1 MATSCSFK
9 ACRMHA
15 ASTSV
20 VSFPTIRRARTPTGA
35 RTLISA
41 PHARRFLDLSRSSDG
56 NGKQALRS
64 ITRLSAEVN
73 SSNADGTAATAASNG
88 DATTSQLTLA
98 GGQIVGIGGVAPA
111 GVVTNHDLEA
121 LVETNDEW
129 ITTRTGIK
137 ERHVIAEGESMT
149 ELTAQAA
156 RQALEM
162 AGVSAEELDMV
173 LMCTSTPDDLF
184 GGACKVQ
191 AAIGAKNA
199 VAFDLTAACSGF
211 ILGVVTAFQFIKTG
225 SMQKV

>member
-137 ERHVIAEGESMT
+137 ERHVIAEVRAS
-149 ELTAQAA
+149 AA
-156 RQALEM
+156 WPCLRTTTSCA
-162 AGVSAEELDMV
+162 V
-173 LMCTSTPDDLF
+173 LRDASRSWDLC
-184 GGACKVQ
+184 GN
-191 AAIGAKNA
+191 I
-199 VAFDLTAACSGF
+199 CSCF
-211 ILGVVTAFQFIKTG
+211 RG
-225 SMQKV
+225 SR